1 MEIKSA
7 KDVNGN
13 IQEKISKLYVE
24 AFGKDMDAISKSPEK
39 LVKAL
44 SHMFVVDDFYVCIID
59 NEVVGMMACAN
70 KETYSIRHDKKVLI
84 KELGLIKGL
93 VANMIL
99 KKIFTKPRK
108 YPIEI
113 DSKTGS
119 IENVVTNSNYRKKGI
134 AMSLMEYIFTLNM
147 CERYILEVLDTNENA
162 IKLYKKLGFKE
173 VGTQQ
178 VIYRFGLKVHPFNY
192 VYMLKENVK

>member
-7 KDVNGN
+7 RDVNGN

-24 AFGKDMDAISKSPEK
+24 AFGEDMDAISKNPEK
-39 LVKAL
+39 LVKAFT
-44 SHMFVVDDFYVCIID
+44 HMFVVDDFYVCIID
-59 NEVVGMMACAN
+59 NEVVGMVACTN
-70 KETYSIRHDKKVLI
+70 KETYSIKHDKKYLI

-108 YPIEI
+108 YSIEI
-113 DSKTGS
+113 DDKTCS
-119 IENVVTNSNYRKKGI
+119 IENVVTSCNYRKKGI
-134 AMSLMEYIFTLNM
+134 ATSIMEYIFALNM
-147 CERYILEVLDTNENA
+147 YEKYILEVSDTNENA

-173 VGTQQ
+173 VGTKK
-178 VIYRFGLKVHPFNY
+178 IHLFNN
-192 VYMLKENVK
+192 VYMYKEYVK

>member
-7 KDVNGN
+7 KDLKGN
-13 IQEKISKLYVE
+13 IQEKICKLYVE
-24 AFGKDMDAISKSPEK
+24 TFGKDMDVISKNREK
-39 LVKAL
+39 SVKAF

-70 KETYSIRHDKKVLI
+70 KEAYSIKHDKKVLI

-93 VANMIL
+93 LANMNL
-99 KKIFTKPRK
+99 KMIFTKPRK

-113 DSKTGS
+113 DDKTGS
-119 IENVVTNSNYRKKGI
+119 IENVVIDSNYRKKGI
-134 AMSLMEYIFTLNM
+134 ATSIMEYIFSLNM
-147 CERYILEVLDTNENA
+147 YEKYVLEIFDTNENA

-173 VGTQQ
+173 VSTQK
-178 VIYRFGLKVHPFNY
+178 IHPFNY
-192 VYMLKENVK
+192 VYMLKENVN

>member
-7 KDVNGN
+7 KDLKGN

-24 AFGKDMDAISKSPEK
+24 AFGKDMGAISKNPEK
-39 LVKAL
+39 LVKAFT
-44 SHMFVVDDFYVCIID
+44 HMFVVDDFYVCIID
-59 NEVVGMMACAN
+59 NEVVGMMACTN
-70 KETYSIRHDKKVLI
+70 KETYSIKHDKKYLI

-93 VANMIL
+93 VANRIL

-113 DSKTGS
+113 DDKTCS
-119 IENVVTNSNYRKKGI
+119 IENVVTNSKYRRKGI
-134 AMSLMEYIFTLNM
+134 ATSIMEYIFALNM
-147 CERYILEVLDTNENA
+147 YEKYILEVLDTNENA

-173 VGTQQ
+173 VCTQK
-178 VIYRFGLKVHPFNY
+178 IHPYDPNDY
-192 VYMLKENVK
+192 VCMLKENVK

>member
-1 MEIKSA
+1 MEIKPA

-13 IQEKISKLYVE
+13 IQEEISKLYVE

-39 LVKAL
+39 LVKVFT
-44 SHMFVVDDFYVCIID
+44 HMFVVDDFYVCIID
-59 NEVVGMMACAN
+59 KEVVGMVACTN
-70 KETYSIRHDKKVLI
+70 KETYSIKHEEKLLI

-113 DSKTGS
+113 DGKTGS
-119 IENVVTNSNYRKKGI
+119 IENVATNSNYRKKGI
-134 AMSLMEYIFTLNM
+134 ATSIMEYIFALNM
-147 CERYILEVLDTNENA
+147 YEKYILEVLDTNENA

-173 VGTQQ
+173 VGTQK
-178 VIYRFGLKVHPFNY
+178 IHPYNY

>member
-13 IQEKISKLYVE
+13 IREKISKLYVE
-24 AFGKDMDAISKSPEK
+24 AFGKDMGAISKNPEK
-39 LVKAL
+39 LVKVFT
-44 SHMFVVDDFYVCIID
+44 HMFIVDDFYVCIID
-59 NEVVGMMACAN
+59 NEVVGMAACAN
-70 KETYSIRHDKKVLI
+70 REAYSIKHDKKELI

-93 VANMIL
+93 VVNRFL
-99 KKIFTKPRK
+99 KTIFTTPPN
-108 YPIEI
+108 YQIEI

-134 AMSLMEYIFTLNM
+134 ATSLMEYIFALNKY
-147 CERYILEVLDTNENA
+147 EKYFLEVLDTNENA

-173 VGTQQ
+173 VGT
-178 VIYRFGLKVHPFNY
+178 VKIHHFNNI
-192 VYMLKENVK
+192 YMLKENVK